1 MATLQKIRNRG
12 PLLVIIVGLALFA
25 FIAGDVMNSIQ
36 SAANES
42 RQQVGEVYGKSISV
56 HEFQDLVDEYAEVV
70 KFTTGNNALNDA
82 QLTQLRDQVWNNY
95 VNNKLIAHEAE
106 KLGLTVTDAEVQ
118 AVITEGTSPV
128 LMQTPFRNEQTGR
141 FDANVLKKFL
151 TDYESMKANSSQM
164 PAEYMEYYD
173 NLYKFWMFIE
183 KTLRQE
189 SLAQKYQTLLAKSMM
204 GNKVANQAAF
214 NERTQESD
222 VLMAALPYSTV
233 NDNDVKVEE
242 SDLKAKYEELK
253 EQFKQTAESRDIKF
267 IAVQVKASA
276 ADKAALDKEMAET
289 AKALAA
295 GGDIAKIVRESQS
308 AIPYSPIPVSK
319 NIFPADIASQ
329 LDTIAVGQMRA
340 PYFNAGDNTMNII
353 KMINKVS
360 APDSIQ
366 LRQIQVAGADM
377 EAVRKTADSIMTALR
392 NGAAFD
398 SIAKKY
404 NQTGEKT
411 WITSRNYEG
420 ATLDADNLK
429 FIRTITNMPAHT
441 TEKIEFSQ
449 GCIIAQVTDR
459 RAMIDKYDVAVVKCP
474 VEFSKETYAKA
485 YNDFSHFVASNPT
498 QKDIET
504 HALKSGYNLQERKDL
519 FSNEHYVGGVTN
531 TREALRWIFN
541 EDTEIGQVSPLYECG
556 DNDQMLVV
564 ILTGIHEKGYR
575 TQEAMKEYL
584 TQEVI
589 KDKKAAMLLE
599 KLAGAKSV
607 ADVMKVKGAVS
618 DTIKRI
624 TFATPAFVM
633 KTGASEP
640 MLSAVASK
648 TAEGKFAG
656 PFKGNAGV
664 YTVQVMRKNPSAQKF
679 DAKEEERRQE
689 STHMRASGR
698 FINELYEK
706 ADVVDNRYLFF

>member
-1 MATLQKIRNRG
+1 MATLQKIRSRG

-42 RQQVGEVYGKSISV
+42 RQQVGEVYGKSISL
-56 HEFQDLVDEYAEVV
+56 HEFHDLVDEYAEVV

-441 TEKIEFSQ
+441 TEKIEFAQ

-648 TAEGKFAG
+648 TAEGTFAG

>member
-441 TEKIEFSQ
+441 TEKIEFAQ

>member
-441 TEKIEFSQ
+441 TEKIEFAQ

-640 MLSAVASK
+640 MLSAMASK